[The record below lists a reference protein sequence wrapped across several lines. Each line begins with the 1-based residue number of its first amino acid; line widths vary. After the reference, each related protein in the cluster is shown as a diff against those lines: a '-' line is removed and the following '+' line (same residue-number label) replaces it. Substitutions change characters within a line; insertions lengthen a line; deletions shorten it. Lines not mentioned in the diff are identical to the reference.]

1 MMSDYSVD
9 AMKASIDINGT
20 IRTYTVVGHA
30 PATTLI
36 LVFHGS
42 RQTGEIHRAFT
53 GAPLERLVVDGNAVV
68 AYLDGHK
75 GNWNDF
81 RRESYFPARIE
92 NVDDVA
98 FARSVAKEIAATH
111 GIQRVIAVGYS
122 NGGQMVFRLLH
133 DAPELL
139 AGAVVVAATMPDRAG
154 FLGEFS
160 DAPIDRPVPVALVLG
175 DADQIVPYA
184 GGRMAWWA
192 RALFKIDGLAL
203 SAAATAEYFARRN
216 GSQSEPVSRVLPQ
229 RSGRTTTE
237 VHDYGEGITLITVHG
252 GGHTVPSPHP
262 GPRIIGRTGDD
273 VTIDEIAE
281 KLL

>member
-184 GGRMAWWA
+184 GGRMA
-192 RALFKIDGLAL
+192 
-203 SAAATAEYFARRN
+203 
-216 GSQSEPVSRVLPQ
+216 
-229 RSGRTTTE
+229 
-237 VHDYGEGITLITVHG
+237 
-252 GGHTVPSPHP
+252 
-262 GPRIIGRTGDD
+262 
-273 VTIDEIAE
+273 
-281 KLL
+281 